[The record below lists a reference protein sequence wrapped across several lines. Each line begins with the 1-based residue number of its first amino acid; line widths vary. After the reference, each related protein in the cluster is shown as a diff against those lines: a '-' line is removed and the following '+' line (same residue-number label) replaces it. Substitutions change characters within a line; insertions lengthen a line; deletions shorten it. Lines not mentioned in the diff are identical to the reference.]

1 MKTGFT
7 LIELLVV
14 VLIIGILSAIALP
27 QYETAVEKARLSEA
41 LINGR
46 KLVQAQQ
53 MYELAHGEYSGW
65 SREDLDIDLSGGKWD
80 EGNSSY
86 FFTKH
91 FAYRIEDGDFVD
103 IYRLNNPPAGW
114 TNNSASWS
122 DDEVLYYLFLPSHTA
137 AYDGDICN
145 TMGTKIGE
153 KICSSLVSQGFTKED

>member
-27 QYETAVEKARLSEA
+27 QYETAVEKTRLSEA

-53 MYELAHGEYSGW
+53 MYELAHGEYSG
-65 SREDLDIDLSGGKWD
+65 SNKDELDIDLSGGTWD
-80 EGNSSY
+80 DVSY
-86 FFTKH
+86 FRTKH
-91 FAYRIEDGDFVD
+91 FMYRIEDGDFVD
-103 IYRLNNPPAGW
+103 IYRMKNPHMGWSNN
-114 TNNSASWS
+114 
-122 DDEVLYYLFLPSHTA
+122 EVLYYLFLPSA
-137 AYDGDICN
+137 PYDSGDLCN
-145 TMGTKIGE
+145 PMGTKIGE